1 MREFVKRILNGGLR
15 LLSLIF
21 LIGMSISSYTD
32 LISPDTFVL
41 PAFMG
46 IAFPL
51 FFFPSVCITA
61 YWAWRRSKF
70 FFVCLGFIIL
80 SWGSIHKYCPL
91 NLFNDLDRGKK
102 HLKVMTYN
110 TCGMGV
116 YGKEDTSDEILDFV
130 AAENADV
137 VCFQEFRDTDS
148 SRKLTLKKI
157 RSKLSAYKYFSYS
170 PSQFSKKTGLA
181 IFSKYPIVS
190 KRNIF
195 FNDSRYNHAC
205 LFEVRL
211 ENGMCVN
218 VLNCHL
224 RSNQLSSEDRALYKG
239 AIDGMD
245 LDKIKQLKGGV
256 FSKLAQ
262 AFRNRSNQ
270 VDTINALTSRLK
282 DPLIIC
288 GDFNDTPTSYCYRQM
303 KGDLQDA
310 FVNKGMGL
318 GITYHSNYFWFR
330 IDQIF
335 HSDDFSTAKVKVHKV
350 KYSDHYPLTATLNIN
365 I

>member
-1 MREFVKRILNGGLR
+1 MRDFIKRILNGGLR

-21 LIGMSISSYTD
+21 LLGMAISSYSD
-32 LISPDTFVL
+32 LISPESSVL

-46 IAFPL
+46 IAFPI
-51 FFFPSVCITA
+51 FFFPSVFITF
-61 YWAWRRSKF
+61 YWAWRRSRF
-70 FFVCLGFIIL
+70 FFVCLGFIFL
-80 SWGSIHKYCPL
+80 SWGAIHKYCPL
-91 NLFNDLDRGKK
+91 NFFNDLDRGKK
-102 HLKVMTYN
+102 QLQVMTYN
-110 TCGMGV
+110 TCGMGI
-116 YGKEDTSDEILDFV
+116 YDKKDNSDEILEFV
-130 AAENADV
+130 AEENPDI
-137 VCFQEFRDTDS
+137 VCFQEFRDNDP

-157 RSKLSAYKYFSYS
+157 RAKLSEYKYFAYS
-170 PSQFSKKTGLA
+170 PSQFSKTTGLA

-190 KRNIF
+190 QRNIF
-195 FNDSRYNHAC
+195 FKDSRYNHAC

-211 ENGMCVN
+211 DNGKCVN

-224 RSNQLSSEDRALYKG
+224 RSNQLSLEDRALYKG
-239 AIDGMD
+239 AIDEMNI
-245 LDKIKQLKGGV
+245 DKIVQLKGGV
-256 FSKLAQ
+256 FAKLAQ
-262 AFRNRSNQ
+262 AFRIRAGQ

-282 DPLIIC
+282 DPLIVC
-288 GDFNDTPTSYCYRQM
+288 GDFNDTPTSYCYRKM
-303 KGDLQDA
+303 RGGLQDA
-310 FVNKGMGL
+310 FVNKGRGL